1 MEMIKN
7 NNFSIEVARD
17 FLRQALEQGYEFVT
31 MSEYATKQKKDKK
44 YFIARLDLDI
54 KPATL
59 QPFVKLA
66 SELSIPFTVFVRVA
80 GPYNVFWYPH
90 FQMISEASSA
100 GCEIGLHTTPV
111 EWATIMGR
119 EIESTLSAEL
129 LALRSHFDVV
139 GVAPHRDINYTYNS
153 LPWLD
158 KHWEHL
164 KTSMGLLYHA
174 YESVFHDDM
183 LYVNE
188 GLSPHLGWRGIKPME
203 AIKTGKNIH
212 MLLHP
217 HWWYVKHPFE
227 AE

>member
-1 MEMIKN
+1 MIKN

-17 FLRQALEQGYEFVT
+17 FLQVALKQGYEFVT
-31 MSEYATKQKKDKK
+31 MSEYVTRKTTDKK
-44 YFIARLDLDI
+44 YFIARLDLDF

-80 GPYNVFWYPH
+80 GPYTIFWYPH
-90 FQMISEASSA
+90 FQRIAEAYSS
-100 GCEIGLHTTPV
+100 GFEIGLHTTPA
-111 EWATIMGR
+111 EWATLMGR
-119 EIESTLSAEL
+119 DMETTLSAEL
-129 LALRSHFDVV
+129 QALRAHFDVV
-139 GVAPHRDINYTYNS
+139 GVAPHRDINYIYNS
-153 LPWLD
+153 LPWLE

-188 GLSPHLGWRGIKPME
+188 GLSPHLGWRGITPTE

-217 HWWYVKHPFE
+217 HWWYVEHPFE